1 MIRVWNKNNINC
13 SLRLKIDNELPIL
26 FKVDKKDKA
35 KMKYNS
41 SQPTSLNMQKRLKSL
56 FALKH
61 EPLHYFVW
69 VEMSRVVI
77 LRYGICFIN
86 PSNT

>member
-1 MIRVWNKNNINC
+1 M
-13 SLRLKIDNELPIL
+13 L

-35 KMKYNS
+35 KMKNNS

>member
-1 MIRVWNKNNINC
+1 M
-13 SLRLKIDNELPIL
+13 RLKIDKELLML
-26 FKVDKKDKA
+26 FKVDKDKA
-35 KMKYNS
+35 KMKNNS

-86 PSNT
+86 PNNT